1 MAKSNLGRNSPTA
14 QRRIEAKERAL
25 KALELRKKGMRYEQ
39 IAQQLGYPNRGN
51 AHKAVMKEL
60 ELLAK
65 ECLEE
70 AARVRDLELQRLD
83 ALYLVAYAEV
93 EGGNIPAIDRCL
105 RIMERRAKLLGLD
118 AAEKVE
124 HSGDLVINLR
134 SVDMGV
140 PDE

>member
-1 MAKSNLGRNSPTA
+1 LENLADKCR
-14 QRRIEAKERAL
+14 
-25 KALELRKKGMRYEQ
+25 
-39 IAQQLGYPNRGN
+39 
-51 AHKAVMKEL
+51 
-60 ELLAK
+60 
-65 ECLEE
+65 EE
-70 AARVRDLELQRLD
+70 AVHVRDLELQRLD

-93 EGGNIPAIDRCL
+93 EDGNIPAIDRCL